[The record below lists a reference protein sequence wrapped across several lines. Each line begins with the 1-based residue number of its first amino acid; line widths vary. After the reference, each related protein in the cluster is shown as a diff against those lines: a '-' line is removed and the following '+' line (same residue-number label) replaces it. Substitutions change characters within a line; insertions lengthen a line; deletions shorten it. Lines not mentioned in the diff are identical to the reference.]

1 MHARVGLV
9 AILMLALI
17 AAGPPPVLKEIQAEA
32 RDRQRD
38 RAAALQDAEAA
49 RSEIA
54 GLNAQ
59 LAEFDRAQAAGET
72 SVSGKRLR
80 LAALTAEEAELNARL
95 GGQRAQIARLLA
107 VLAIFRRDPPP
118 ALFVNP
124 RDVKDAVRA
133 QILIRAIA
141 PELEARANALKAEI
155 AALRE
160 TRRQVVLASEDL
172 FTAESGIAQR
182 RAEIETLIAQKTSLE
197 QQAGAEAKDA
207 DADLAALTAREHAL
221 AGLASGLV
229 SATAK
234 GPAPPDPEHAG
245 LLGRARLFTPPV
257 GGAPMQRFGA
267 PEPGG
272 TRAQGWSWA
281 TAPAVSVVAPADSV
295 VDFVGPLR
303 GWGVVVILRLGGG
316 YRLVLAGL
324 ETATAQSGQG
334 LRAGEPIGRM
344 APAGGD
350 DHLYFEVRKNGAPID
365 PAPWLGAAPAR
376 TP

>member
-160 TRRQVVLASEDL
+160 TRRQVVLAS
-172 FTAESGIAQR
+172 
-182 RAEIETLIAQKTSLE
+182 
-197 QQAGAEAKDA
+197 
-207 DADLAALTAREHAL
+207 
-221 AGLASGLV
+221 LASGLV
-229 SATAK
+229 SAMAK

-267 PEPGG
+267 SEPGG

-334 LRAGEPIGRM
+334 LRAGESIGRM